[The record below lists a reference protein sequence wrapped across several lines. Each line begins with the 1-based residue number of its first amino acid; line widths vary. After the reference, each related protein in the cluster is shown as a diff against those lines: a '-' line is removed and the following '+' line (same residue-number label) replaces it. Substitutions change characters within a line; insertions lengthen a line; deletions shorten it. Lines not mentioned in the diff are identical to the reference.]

1 MVSTGVNTK
10 GRDLRK
16 IAIVC
21 EAAHGVSTDVNS
33 KGRDPRKIAIVCEL
47 HMEPLWV

>member
-33 KGRDPRKIAIVCEL
+33 KGRDPRKIAFFCEL
-47 HMEPLWV
+47 HMESKWV